1 QAAETKAGTSTVS
14 GHVTLKGEPARGVM
28 VVLQAQGQMGQGAST
43 SPRAR
48 VDESGRFHFT
58 GVPAGSYAVSAIAP
72 GFVSPDDDSFGIR
85 RGKTLNVA
93 EGEKIENLELE
104 IRRGGVIAGRVTD
117 SQGRPVIEETIN
129 LGKLDRNNKSQ
140 NYYLYSANYEM
151 QRTDDHGVFRIY
163 GLPEGRYLV

>member
-1 QAAETKAGTSTVS
+1 MTKLGFALSILVLPFFYHSVQAQAAETKAGTSTVS
-14 GHVTLKGEPARGVM
+14 GRVTLKGEPARGVM
-28 VVLQAQGQMGQGAST
+28 VVLQAQSQMGQGAST

-58 GVPAGSYAVSAIAP
+58 SVPAGRYAVSAIAP
-72 GFVSPDDDSFGIR
+72 GFVSPDDDSFGIT

-104 IRRGGVIAGRVTD
+104 IRRGGVIAGRVTN

-129 LGKLDRNNKSQ
+129 LSRLD
-140 NYYLYSANYEM
+140 
-151 QRTDDHGVFRIY
+151 
-163 GLPEGRYLV
+163 